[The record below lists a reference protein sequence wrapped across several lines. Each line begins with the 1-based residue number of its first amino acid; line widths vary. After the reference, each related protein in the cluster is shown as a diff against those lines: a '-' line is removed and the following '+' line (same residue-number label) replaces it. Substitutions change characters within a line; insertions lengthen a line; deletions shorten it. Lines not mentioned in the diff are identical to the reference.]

1 MKCVTP
7 NSRPSAKTTTL
18 VFGIPAVLLL
28 LLPLIKFDPNKASSS
43 LGALAHFVGRLFQAP
58 DQKFLP
64 TLFQLTGES
73 LLIAFVAVMIAIAIS
88 FPISILAARNTAPHP
103 VIGTLVRGIA
113 SIFRAIPDLI
123 LALLLASA
131 IGLGNLPGV
140 IALSVSG
147 FGFLVKVYAESLE
160 VVSRGPVEGLSACG
174 ADGFSVRWIG
184 VVPQA
189 IPDLVS
195 YSLYQMD
202 VNLRS
207 AAILGAVGAGGIG
220 YELSQAIK
228 LFQFDRLGMIILVIY
243 LCVTLLDLTSAFIRR
258 RIM

>member
-88 FPISILAARNTAPHP
+88 FPISILAARNWNT
-103 VIGTLVRGIA
+103 GSWDCLD
-113 SIFRAIPDLI
+113 IPRD
-123 LALLLASA
+123 S
-131 IGLGNLPGV
+131 
-140 IALSVSG
+140 
-147 FGFLVKVYAESLE
+147 
-160 VVSRGPVEGLSACG
+160 
-174 ADGFSVRWIG
+174 
-184 VVPQA
+184 
-189 IPDLVS
+189 
-195 YSLYQMD
+195 
-202 VNLRS
+202 
-207 AAILGAVGAGGIG
+207 
-220 YELSQAIK
+220 
-228 LFQFDRLGMIILVIY
+228 
-243 LCVTLLDLTSAFIRR
+243 
-258 RIM
+258 